1 MSVQQSIAT
10 HVDGLQKAGLATVM
24 YTLTGR
30 IDLPRLCRAFNMF
43 VQRKHPGVT
52 THHFFWFMTEE
63 GVVISYAGNSFL
75 LDAVEQFMTKAIKLG
90 IVGDST
96 LDYSG
101 RSKRAFMTLLD
112 ERLSLYT
119 PIANVRS
126 FGGTHR
132 KMGK

>member
-1 MSVQQSIAT
+1 MSVKQSIAS
-10 HVDGLQKAGLATVM
+10 HIDGLHEAGLATVM
-24 YTLTGR
+24 YTITGR
-30 IDLPRLCRAFNMF
+30 IDMPRLCRSFNMF

-52 THHFFWFMTEE
+52 QHHFFWFKTGK

-75 LDAVEQFMTKAIKLG
+75 LHAVEQFMTKAIKLG
-90 IVGDST
+90 IVGAAT

-112 ERLSLYT
+112 ERLSHFT

-132 KMGK
+132 NMGK